1 MAMRAW
7 LLRAEARLTQLEA
20 WRKAQNVPQQQDLS
34 DLIRR
39 IEELEAKAHTHNFGR
54 PSGKKDSE

>member
-20 WRKAQNVPQQQDLS
+20 WRKAQQQQDLAA
-34 DLIRR
+34 LIKR
-39 IEELEAKAHTHNFGR
+39 IEDLEAKAHTHQFG
-54 PSGKKDSE
+54 PKKKEAE